1 MLLSIPMKSA
11 RQYTMVARA
20 ESAEETRRRVLA
32 AAVDEVWRHRVAD
45 VRLQDVA
52 AKSGV
57 TTQTVLR
64 LFGTRSQLLDAAL
77 EAMRDRIMEQR
88 GSASPGD
95 ISATVTAL
103 FDHYED
109 MGDFVIR
116 NLAEEHAHP
125 ELADWLERGR
135 AAHRQSMERQF
146 GPWLAG
152 RNDRALLVDCLVV
165 ACDVYTWKLLRRDLR
180 KSRKDAEACVR
191 RSVNAILE
199 CA

>member
-1 MLLSIPMKSA
+1 
-11 RQYTMVARA
+11 
-20 ESAEETRRRVLA
+20 
-32 AAVDEVWRHRVAD
+32 
-45 VRLQDVA
+45 
-52 AKSGV
+52 
-57 TTQTVLR
+57 LR
-64 LFGTRSQLLDAAL
+64 LFDTRSQLLDAAL
-77 EAMRDRIMEQR
+77 KAMRDRIMEQR

-125 ELADWLERGR
+125 ELADSLERGR

-146 GPWLAG
+146 GPRLAS
-152 RNDRALLVDCLVV
+152 RPDRDLLVDCLVV
-165 ACDVYTWKLLRRDLR
+165 ACDVYTWKLLRRDLG

-191 RSVNAILE
+191 RSVSAILE
-199 CA
+199 SA